1 MSQLTVDRHLNLAS
15 RLAGAAW
22 GHLVGD
28 AVGVPYEF
36 GPALPADEVV
46 FGAKGTHHQPA
57 GTWSDDGA
65 LMLALL
71 DSLLDAG
78 FDPEDQ
84 ARRALGWYRG
94 TAYTPDNDGRF
105 DIGITTGR
113 ALRAVEDGCAAADAG
128 PSDETACG
136 NGSLMRILPVALTG
150 RDLPAAELVEQAHL
164 ASRVTHGHPR
174 CQVAC
179 AIYCL
184 VVSGLL
190 RGMAPADA
198 LAGALDEA
206 GRLYEAADGHE
217 VHREALEELLT
228 YPSRE
233 GSGYVLDAFW
243 SAWGA
248 FAGAA
253 DYPDVVR
260 RAIACGSDTDTTA
273 AIAGGLAG
281 AYWGWEAI
289 PLEWRRGMRGR
300 DVATPII
307 DRLVATAGFRTSTAS
322 PIRVDELD
330 LAGTSLEGLGR
341 AGITFLPGKKRD
353 GWTGLHWRDLD
364 ADLAQLRETGVDA
377 LFLLVKDNE
386 LASCLVAELPRVMA
400 VDGPE
405 LIRYPIHDPRTP
417 LDPAGYRKEVQ
428 NLVDRVRRGEFVA
441 IACRGGI
448 DRSGMTAACLYRE
461 AGLGADEAIARTQ
474 AARRRS
480 ITIAEQQDFVR
491 RWPWAAGE

>member
-1 MSQLTVDRHLNLAS
+1 
-15 RLAGAAW
+15 
-22 GHLVGD
+22 
-28 AVGVPYEF
+28 
-36 GPALPADEVV
+36 
-46 FGAKGTHHQPA
+46 
-57 GTWSDDGA
+57 
-65 LMLALL
+65 
-71 DSLLDAG
+71 
-78 FDPEDQ
+78 
-84 ARRALGWYRG
+84 
-94 TAYTPDNDGRF
+94 
-105 DIGITTGR
+105 
-113 ALRAVEDGCAAADAG
+113 
-128 PSDETACG
+128 
-136 NGSLMRILPVALTG
+136 
-150 RDLPAAELVEQAHL
+150 
-164 ASRVTHGHPR
+164 
-174 CQVAC
+174 
-179 AIYCL
+179 
-184 VVSGLL
+184 
-190 RGMAPADA
+190 
-198 LAGALDEA
+198 
-206 GRLYEAADGHE
+206 
-217 VHREALEELLT
+217 
-228 YPSRE
+228 
-233 GSGYVLDAFW
+233 
-243 SAWGA
+243 
-248 FAGAA
+248 
-253 DYPDVVR
+253 
-260 RAIACGSDTDTTA
+260 
-273 AIAGGLAG
+273 
-281 AYWGWEAI
+281 
-289 PLEWRRGMRGR
+289 MRGR